1 MASSFTRDLR
11 NLTIIYKPNAF
22 IYHLCQTSHPI
33 SFKRIRWHYES
44 LHNETNTY
52 CKQLLNSSDCFDFY
66 YAPSTSLLVVK
77 EPDMFIGKYS
87 CHVNINA
94 TYEMKSTGYIDV
106 KLPSNNKRNEDDEH
120 IGMQYSE
127 SELGKLANYYNV
139 PFIFDENDLTSFGK
153 RVQLGGIF
161 HTICKS
167 IESSYPI
174 SFIWI
179 QLKNTSKGIKTI
191 RFVHNNQHRIII
203 DNKKSSSKFL
213 SN

>member
-1 MASSFTRDLR
+1 
-11 NLTIIYKPNAF
+11 
-22 IYHLCQTSHPI
+22 
-33 SFKRIRWHYES
+33 
-44 LHNETNTY
+44 
-52 CKQLLNSSDCFDFY
+52 
-66 YAPSTSLLVVK
+66 
-77 EPDMFIGKYS
+77 
-87 CHVNINA
+87 
-94 TYEMKSTGYIDV
+94 MKSTGYIDV